1 MKYPRSPKDKV
12 GGIVYFGRMV
22 DKIRL
27 MAAGDLHPDLQ
38 ANLGQAFD
46 QSAARFLGV
55 EYSELKRRVL
65 DGGSDDE
72 LLEWCFEK
80 GTRPDA
86 ERIVVWNGYME
97 KRGWRDELSARLV
110 SRKEE
115 GGLQDRDDIQTM
127 FDYIDADEG
136 RR

>member
-38 ANLGQAFD
+38 ANLGLAFD

-55 EYSELKRRVL
+55 EYSDLKQRVL

-80 GTRPDA
+80 GTRPDS

-136 RR
+136 RQ